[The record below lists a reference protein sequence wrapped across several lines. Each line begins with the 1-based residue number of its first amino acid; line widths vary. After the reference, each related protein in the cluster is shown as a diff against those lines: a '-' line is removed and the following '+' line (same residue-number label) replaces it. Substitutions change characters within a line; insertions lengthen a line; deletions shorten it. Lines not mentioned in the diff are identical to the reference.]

1 MSSTPKAARQPKGP
15 YSAYWQQIFKGGLLT
30 WLEFQ
35 ELFGC
40 QWDEV
45 KEKLHQVFN
54 CKSLAEVSPERFEA
68 WIELS
73 GLPAGMITKSRNAA
87 IRAERLK

>member
-1 MSSTPKAARQPKGP
+1 MSSSRAKPARCKGP
-15 YSAYWQQIFKGGLLT
+15 HSAYWHQVFKGGLHT
-30 WLEFQ
+30 WPEFQ

-68 WIELS
+68 WIELT
-73 GLPAGMITKSRNAA
+73 GLPEGMITKSRNAQA
-87 IRAERLK
+87 RAERMK